1 MFLSRFI
8 ENYHNL
14 VLWCTDDRYQSEIIN
29 EETLKIL
36 FEDCSRNLESYKFR
50 VQKSIRLRYT

>member
-36 FEDCSRNLESYKFR
+36 FEDWSRNLESYKFR
-50 VQKSIRLRYT
+50 VQKSIRLRYN